1 VRTIEVL
8 VQPLGGDRP
17 TVRLDC
23 AKPPVGEAKEAIARV
38 QVTQESKQ
46 VLYRVAVRADEGAV
60 REDDAEPEPLEGD
73 SQELGE
79 GDALSM
85 LVKGGHNGAMTWQ
98 NTAPDFEKG
107 TT

>member
-1 VRTIEVL
+1 
-8 VQPLGGDRP
+8 
-17 TVRLDC
+17 
-23 AKPPVGEAKEAIARV
+23 
-38 QVTQESKQ
+38 
-46 VLYRVAVRADEGAV
+46 V
-60 REDDAEPEPLEGD
+60 REDDAEPEPLEGG